1 MPSPPP
7 PSDYTMD
14 MSPITVEELS
24 RVIRKSRSSSAPPPF
39 DRIPYLIFK
48 HCPSLHQA
56 LLSLFNQVIMEG
68 SVPSAWR
75 AAVVKLVPK
84 ATADEDPSSPGNFR
98 PIALTSTISKLLSGI
113 LKESWLRHLCA
124 NRYLNPD
131 LQKAFLPTLPGL
143 TEHQTKLATIIKTA
157 KRKNRSLAV
166 AWLDIANA
174 YGSVHHSLIDSSLA
188 HYHAPPEFRRL
199 LRSWYDGLSATI
211 STNEWATAPVPLR
224 IGVYQGD
231 PLSVV
236 VFLTVMNTLSD
247 TLNTRN
253 DLGFTPHTPS
263 ASINDLLYA
272 DDACIVNNTSAGC

>member
-1 MPSPPP
+1 M
-7 PSDYTMD
+7 
-14 MSPITVEELS
+14 
-24 RVIRKSRSSSAPPPF
+24 
-39 DRIPYLIFK
+39 
-48 HCPSLHQA
+48 CQ
-56 LLSLFNQVIMEG
+56 QV
-68 SVPSAWR
+68 P
-75 AAVVKLVPK
+75 
-84 ATADEDPSSPGNFR
+84 
-98 PIALTSTISKLLSGI
+98 
-113 LKESWLRHLCA
+113 
-124 NRYLNPD
+124 YLNPD
-131 LQKAFLPTLPGL
+131 LQKAFLPTLPGV

-174 YGSVHHSLIDSSLA
+174 YGSVHHSLIDFSLA

-272 DDACIVNNTSAGC
+272 DDACIVNNTSAGCQHLLDLVQCLFSLGPAEGEGAKVLVTSPPGFDWEESFCRTLHWWSDHPTCGGGLLQVSGHACEG